1 MGQNNARKIFKK
13 CQSGGEEVDSKRLF
27 GNRGHKEGRKRLLK
41 EDQVNAQIRAE
52 RKEGSL
58 ALTSDSLKDEA
69 TEEAVLPLPS
79 RRHQSVK
86 LATKSDGTRCDTILL
101 KNNVD

>member
-1 MGQNNARKIFKK
+1 
-13 CQSGGEEVDSKRLF
+13 
-27 GNRGHKEGRKRLLK
+27 
-41 EDQVNAQIRAE
+41 
-52 RKEGSL
+52 L
-58 ALTSDSLKDEA
+58 AVTSDSLKDEA

-101 KNNVD
+101 KNKVE